1 MRLPTDKIM
10 MLAMVV
16 AILPSTLR
24 AQYSQSNVDQYVII
38 EEGQRKINNTISEQT
53 SSMQKTAALQGTIA
67 AEFTMMKNWQGKY
80 NSYLKTA
87 RGYAEAL
94 KAGTSL
100 YAEGVKTLRNLY
112 DINKAINANPV
123 GIGATLCMNLNMNNL
138 YVETATEFMK
148 TYMLLKE
155 SVAKG
160 GSENMLSGA
169 ERTQM
174 LWQLNDQLSDLN
186 RKLRQI
192 AICISYYNLVDV
204 WNIYTAGM
212 TDKSHGDIAAE
223 AIDRW
228 KRVPLAAK
236 QMAESE

>member
-1 MRLPTDKIM
+1 MRLSTDKIV
-10 MLAMVV
+10 MLTMVM
-16 AILPSTLR
+16 ATLPAGLR

-80 NSYLKTA
+80 NSYLKTV

-112 DINKAINANPV
+112 DINKAVNANPV
-123 GIGATLCMNLNMNNL
+123 GIGATLCMSLNMNNL
-138 YVETATEFMK
+138 YVETATEFVK
-148 TYMLLKE
+148 VYTLLKE

-160 GSENMLSGA
+160 GSENMLTGA

-174 LWQLNDQLSDLN
+174 LWQLNDQLCDLN

-192 AICISYYNLVDV
+192 AVSISYYNLVDV

-212 TDKSHGDIAAE
+212 TDRSHGDIAVE
-223 AIDRW
+223 AIGRW
-228 KRVPLAAK
+228 KRVPVTVK
-236 QMAESE
+236 NMTE